1 MVNGGDD
8 LSAFRILLDCGV
20 WRDGGLC
27 VGMATDPLQSK
38 AIHQVAA
45 STYKGR
51 LAGLLNLATEFRI
64 SAHLHIGIPL
74 RDLRLQCIRR
84 HIDHL
89 GEFVQRLRL
98 LHNVALD
105 FLRAVFRPMV
115 AFNTA
120 RVAVLEVRR
129 TTGNTASSS

>member
-74 RDLRLQCIRR
+74 RDLRL
-84 HIDHL
+84 
-89 GEFVQRLRL
+89 
-98 LHNVALD
+98 LHNAALA

>member
-84 HIDHL
+84 HL

-98 LHNVALD
+98 LHNAALD

>member
-1 MVNGGDD
+1 
-8 LSAFRILLDCGV
+8 
-20 WRDGGLC
+20 
-27 VGMATDPLQSK
+27 MATDPLQSK

-51 LAGLLNLATEFRI
+51 LAGLLNLATEFQI
-64 SAHLHIGIPL
+64 SARLQIGIPL

-84 HIDHL
+84 HVDHL

-98 LHNVALD
+98 LHNAALD
-105 FLRAVFRPMV
+105 FLRTVFRPVV

-129 TTGNTASSS
+129 TTGNTTSSS